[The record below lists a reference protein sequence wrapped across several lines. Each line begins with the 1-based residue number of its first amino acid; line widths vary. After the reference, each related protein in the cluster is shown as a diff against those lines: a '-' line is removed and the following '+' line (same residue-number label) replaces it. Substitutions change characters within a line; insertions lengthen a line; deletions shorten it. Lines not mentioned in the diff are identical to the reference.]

1 MELSYMTEHTL
12 LYGSYS
18 HAKSTLTKRDTKG
31 LQKIDSKIKIVD
43 IDLDIG
49 KSELLADHLIKSQ

>member
-1 MELSYMTEHTL
+1 MTEHTL

-31 LQKIDSKIKIVD
+31 LLKIDSKIKIVD